1 MFSISFSSLRCLSF
15 KAMILNVEIVVI
27 CYMHYYRYRYC
38 YYYILLVPIEQLY
51 CPQALISTPPAEIR
65 PWERGYSSELV
76 NLSAIVYFAWSPHQS
91 HARATPGNSP
101 IHMFSFMNMMCTKL
115 ETKFSKEYQSEV
127 KYGKFMHFGIDEKG
141 PLPSLLSAMLLLFLI
156 LMTHKFTCWTS

>member
-1 MFSISFSSLRCLSF
+1 
-15 KAMILNVEIVVI
+15 MILNVEIVVI

-101 IHMFSFMNMMCTKL
+101 IHMFSFMNMTCTKL
-115 ETKFSKEYQSEV
+115 KTKNFKRISIWSQVRKIYAFWYWWKRSIAIVTFCYAITIFNSNDTQV
-127 KYGKFMHFGIDEKG
+127 H
-141 PLPSLLSAMLLLFLI
+141 LLDKLI
-156 LMTHKFTCWTS
+156 GENL